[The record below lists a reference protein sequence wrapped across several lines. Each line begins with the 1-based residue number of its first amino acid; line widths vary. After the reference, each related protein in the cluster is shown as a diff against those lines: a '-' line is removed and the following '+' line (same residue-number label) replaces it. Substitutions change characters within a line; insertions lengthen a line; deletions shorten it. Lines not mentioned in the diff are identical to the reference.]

1 MRRLHII
8 ALFASALVLLT
19 ACGGQVE
26 DDSPMPTSAAA
37 AAQPTVVS
45 PEERNNQAAGTGN
58 YVLTAVT
65 LEDPAKPSDTY
76 KQKMTNSRLIAVQV
90 NFENAKGTA
99 AMDVNPGNLKLID
112 SAGLIYVPYMGARA
126 EEVKAAKLKQGEKAQ
141 GWVAFEIPKD
151 AKPAKVRYTVGLLT
165 TVQLEADIPAS

>member
-1 MRRLHII
+1 MRRLSII

-19 ACGGQVE
+19 ACGGE
-26 DDSPMPTSAAA
+26 AADDGPMPTSASATA
-37 AAQPTVVS
+37 RPTIVS
-45 PEERNNQAAGTGN
+45 PEERNNQAAGAGN
-58 YVLTAVT
+58 YVLTAAT
-65 LEDPAKPSDTY
+65 LEDPAKPSATY
-76 KQKMTNSRLIAVQV
+76 KQKMANSRLIAVQV

-112 SAGLIYVPYMGARA
+112 SGGLIYEPYIGAHA
-126 EEVKAAKLKQGEKAQ
+126 DEVKAAKLKQGEKAT